1 LKYLKFL
8 DREKMG
14 SIFSKII
21 SGEIPCHK
29 VAENETCFAFLDI
42 APLAVG
48 HTLVVPK
55 REVDKYFDLNDEEIA
70 QINIF
75 SKTISSAIERTVTC
89 KRIGVAVI
97 GLEVPHA
104 HIHLI
109 PLNSIGDINFERTK
123 LELSQDS
130 LADTARQIREALG

>member
-1 LKYLKFL
+1 
-8 DREKMG
+8 MA

-21 SGEIPCHK
+21 SGEIPCHI
-29 VAENETCFAFLDI
+29 VAENESCFAFLDI
-42 APLAVG
+42 SPLAVG

-55 REVDKYFDLNDEEIA
+55 REVDKYFDLSDEEIA
-70 QINIF
+70 QINVF
-75 SKTISSAIERTVTC
+75 SKTVSAAIEKVVPC

-109 PLNSIGDINFERTK
+109 PLNSVEDINFERTK
-123 LELSQDS
+123 LELSQELLS
-130 LADTARQIREALG
+130 DTARQIREALG